1 VKKRAKNSI
10 VTIDLY
16 NDKFYKFVNGKFE
29 AIKKLKF
36 SNKDI
41 LVSYLANSELI
52 IEPMSFSPNLS
63 KEDIIDVAHNRAY
76 EELKLDTATKYNITP
91 IQTAIKGAQHKY
103 QTIIVD
109 QNRVKKRFNQ
119 IASKRDVIDYI
130 IPAPLLY
137 KILYYSNRLDGKNC
151 DIFLHFG
158 VEDTFVTFYYKGEFL
173 YSKSIKYSLTYM
185 YERVCQLAQEVF
197 LTKEQFFDLL
207 KQDGL
212 KKSEGRTQELLI
224 QVFNECFLNLN
235 DVLIYTKR
243 VYDINNINKVYVG
256 FSCGY
261 LTGIDAYVKNYLNL
275 ETAPITSIYSKA
287 DPAKSVDSLSSLM
300 LMSALE
306 AKKGLYNPIN
316 ITPYPKPAPLN
327 KRPAGKLIFG
337 SALVAG
343 LFLLPVAYDYFGGL
357 AYQIENSTLVS
368 QEAELNAI
376 ATRYKTKLKAKREE
390 LKALEEANNKL
401 AKLYNRKRGELDE
414 VYNKKFHY
422 QLKSEQLALVTE
434 VLTNYDIKSKNITVN
449 DGEYLIELEAKDDNE
464 ITAFIKKLVS
474 KFEKK
479 IVNVDIDNI
488 KFDKNDKLYKGVLKV
503 EFTRGG

>member
-1 VKKRAKNSI
+1 VKRRAKNSI

-16 NDKFYKFVNGKFE
+16 NNKFYRFTNGKFE
-29 AIKKLKF
+29 AVNKLKF
-36 SNKDI
+36 SKREI

-63 KEDIIDVAHNRAY
+63 KEDIVDISYNRAY
-76 EELKLDTATKYNITP
+76 EELKLDSATKYLITP
-91 IQTAIKGAQHKY
+91 IETAIKGTQHKY

-109 QNRVKKRFNQ
+109 ENRLKDKFNQ

-137 KILYYSNRLDGKNC
+137 QILYYSNRLNGKNC

-158 VEDTFVTFYYKGEFL
+158 VEDTFITFYYKGEYL

-197 LTKEQFFDLL
+197 LTKEQFFEIL

-212 KKSEGRTQELLI
+212 KKSEGRVKELLI

-243 VYDINNINKVYVG
+243 VYDINQINRVYVG

-261 LTGIDAYVKNYLNL
+261 LTGIDAYIKNYLNL
-275 ETAPITSIYSKA
+275 DTAPITSIYSNA

-300 LMSALE
+300 LMSVLE
-306 AKKGLYNPIN
+306 AQKGLYNPVN

-327 KRPAGKLIFG
+327 QRPAGKLIFG
-337 SALVAG
+337 GITVVG
-343 LFLLPVAYDYFGGL
+343 LFMLPIIYNYIVGFS
-357 AYQIENSTLVS
+357 YQVENSTLEVK
-368 QEAELNAI
+368 EANLNAI
-376 ATRYKTKLKAKREE
+376 VSDYKQKLKAKRKE
-390 LKALEEANNKL
+390 LKALKEANDKL
-401 AKLYNRKRGELDE
+401 AKVYNRKRGELDK

-434 VLTNYDIKSKNITVN
+434 VLNGYDLKSRNITITDN
-449 DGEYLIELEAKDDNE
+449 QYFIELEAKDNKE
-464 ITAFIKKLVS
+464 ITAFIKQLVR
-474 KFEKK
+474 KFDNK
-479 IVNVDIDNI
+479 IDDVNIDNI
-488 KFDKNDKLYKGVLKV
+488 KLDKKDKLYKGVLKV
-503 EFTRGG
+503 EFSRGQ

>member
-1 VKKRAKNSI
+1 VKRRAKNSI

-16 NDKFYKFVNGKFE
+16 NNKFYRFVNGKFE
-29 AIKKLKF
+29 AVNKLKF
-36 SNKDI
+36 FKSDV

-52 IEPMSFSPNLS
+52 IEPMDFSPNLS
-63 KEDIIDVAHNRAY
+63 NEDIVDISYNRAY
-76 EELKLDTATKYNITP
+76 EELKLDTATKYKIIP
-91 IQTAIKGAQHKY
+91 IPTAIKGAQHKY
-103 QTIIVD
+103 QTIIAD
-109 QNRVKKRFNQ
+109 ESRLKKRFNQ
-119 IASKRDVIDYI
+119 ISSKRDVIDYI

-137 KILYYSNRLDGKNC
+137 KILYYSNRLSGKNC

-158 VEDTFVTFYYKGEFL
+158 VEDTFITFYYKEEYL

-185 YERVCQLAQEVF
+185 YERLCQLAQEVF
-197 LTKEQFFDLL
+197 LTKEQFFEIL

-212 KKSEGRTQELLI
+212 KKSEGRVQELLI

-243 VYDINNINKVYVG
+243 VYDINQINKVYVG

-275 ETAPITSIYSKA
+275 DTAPITSIYSKA

-300 LMSALE
+300 LMSVLE
-306 AKKGLYNPIN
+306 AQKGLYNPIN

-337 SALVAG
+337 GAAVVG
-343 LFLLPVAYDYFGGL
+343 LFLLPIIYNYVVGFS
-357 AYQIENSTLVS
+357 YQVENSALETKEANLNGIVS
-368 QEAELNAI
+368 D
-376 ATRYKTKLKAKREE
+376 YKQKLKAKREE

-401 AKLYNRKRGELDE
+401 AKVYNRKRGELDK

-434 VLTNYDIKSKNITVN
+434 VLTGYDIKSKNITIN
-449 DGEYLIELEAKDDNE
+449 DTQYSIELEAKDDNE
-464 ITAFIKKLVS
+464 ITSFIKKLVS

-479 IVNVDIDNI
+479 IANVNIDNI
-488 KFDKNDKLYKGVLKV
+488 KFDKNDGLYKGVLKV
-503 EFTRGG
+503 EFSRGQ